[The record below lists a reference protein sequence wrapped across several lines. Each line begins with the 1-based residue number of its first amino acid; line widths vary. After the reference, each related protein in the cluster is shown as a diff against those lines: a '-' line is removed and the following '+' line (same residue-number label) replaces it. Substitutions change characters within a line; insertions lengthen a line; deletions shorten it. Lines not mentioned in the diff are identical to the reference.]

1 MPTNRASR
9 AGPLTRMSRMSE
21 VSAPSGHDAVSAA
34 LQRLTTE
41 PTNAQIVSPSPTEHP
56 AADPADRTTSVA
68 GWWSC
73 ATLCEP
79 SFWQSLARSYSTGLG
94 TEHLPAGGAC
104 ALQHYAGRF
113 VLPASGAWGQTGSL
127 LSMDH
132 PAWRARFD
140 DDGRT
145 TGMTPPTG
153 QTATPAGVTD
163 AAHALL
169 HNHMRPIVDAVRSA
183 SRITDRVAYG

>member
-1 MPTNRASR
+1 SQPGKGPHRVDPESENLLVRMSTNRASR

-21 VSAPSGHDAVSAA
+21 FSTPSGHDAVSAA

-41 PTNAQIVSPSPTEHP
+41 PTNAQIVSPSPTQHP
-56 AADPADRTTSVA
+56 AAHPAARTTSVA

-79 SFWQSLARSYSTGLG
+79 SCWQSLARSYSTGLG
-94 TEHLPAGGAC
+94 TEHLPVGGAC

-113 VLPASGAWGQTGSL
+113 VLPALGVWVQTGSL

-132 PAWRARFD
+132 PAWRVRF
-140 DDGRT
+140 
-145 TGMTPPTG
+145 
-153 QTATPAGVTD
+153 
-163 AAHALL
+163 
-169 HNHMRPIVDAVRSA
+169 
-183 SRITDRVAYG
+183 